1 MIPNPIALPP
11 PNDLSMSADQRKRAD
26 YQSLNSSADHGG
38 LNSHNLKTHD
48 LPTLKP
54 RQTRKNDDL
63 TPQNLLNLQK
73 QPNKELIPTE
83 QISAAGEITPP
94 ESILLVN
101 ELENP
106 ESARQLQTGAD
117 NQDLSYSEL
126 QKIEKQQK
134 RAASDVKLINKD
146 TWLTRHGHSL
156 TYVGVYIFTIIVL
169 FRPYELI
176 PGLGFLSS
184 SAFIVAIATL
194 LIYLPTQLT
203 TEGNLTTL
211 STEVKAVLVLTAFAL
226 FSIPIA
232 KDPGTAWESFNDIFI
247 KAVLIFIV
255 MINVVRNKKRLIG
268 LMWLSFAI
276 GVYLSVDIL
285 ILTWKG
291 QALVEDYRFTAE
303 VKGMFENPNELALH
317 LVMMIPLVFAFG
329 LAAKKLYLKMIYFAM
344 AILMTAANFM
354 TYSRGGFLGLIGASV
369 LMVWKL
375 GRQSR
380 LKVTLS
386 SAVVGLIVIALAPGN
401 YGLRIL
407 SIFGLAADPNGSSDQ
422 RQELLI
428 RSLLVTARNPW
439 GIGMGNFPI
448 VSIHMLVTHNAFTQ
462 VSSELGLLALAAY
475 LIFMISPFRKLS
487 AIERREIAAG
497 KSDWFYYAAIGLQA
511 SLVAYWISSFF
522 AAVAYNWFIY
532 YLIAYAVA
540 FRRVY
545 QIREGLRNEV
555 ASAPL
560 WQRQMP

>member
-1 MIPNPIALPP
+1 
-11 PNDLSMSADQRKRAD
+11 MSTNQRKRAD
-26 YQSLNSSADHGG
+26 YQSLSSSADNGG
-38 LNSHNLKTHD
+38 LNSHNPKTHD

-54 RQTRKNDDL
+54 RNTQKNDDL
-63 TPQNLLNLQK
+63 TPQSLLNLQK
-73 QPNKELIPTE
+73 QPNKQLIPNE
-83 QISAAGEITPP
+83 QVLSSGETASS
-94 ESILLVN
+94 ESIV
-101 ELENP
+101 LENKTANL
-106 ESARQLQTGAD
+106 ESDFNSQTEIQKQ
-117 NQDLSYSEL
+117 NLSYSEQ
-126 QKIEKQQK
+126 QKDQKKQK
-134 RAASDVKLINKD
+134 RAAQDVKLINKD
-146 TWLTRHGHSL
+146 AWLTRNGHSL
-156 TYVGVYIFTIIVL
+156 TYIGVYIFTIIVL

-184 SAFIVAIATL
+184 SALIVAIATL

-203 TEGNLTTL
+203 TEGNLTSL

-255 MINVVRNKKRLIG
+255 MVNVVRNKKRLVG

-291 QALVEDYRFTAE
+291 QAAVEDYRFTAE

-317 LVMMIPLVFAFG
+317 LVMMIPLVFTFG
-329 LAAKKLYLKMIYFAM
+329 LAAKKIYLKAIYFAM
-344 AILMTAANFM
+344 TILMMAANFM

-369 LMVWKL
+369 VLVWKL
-375 GRQSR
+375 GRKSR

-386 SAVVGLIVIALAPGN
+386 SAVVGLIVILLAPGN

-462 VSSELGLLALAAY
+462 VSAELGLLALAAY
-475 LIFMISPFRKLS
+475 LVFMVSPFRKLS
-487 AIERREIAAG
+487 AIERREFAAD
-497 KSDWFYYAAIGLQA
+497 KSDWFYHAAIGLQA

-532 YLIAYAVA
+532 YLIAYCVA

-545 QIREGLRNEV
+545 QINEGLKNEV
-555 ASAPL
+555 VPEPL